1 MQLKFLVLVLDL
13 LAVYSTKFCVDAAQ
27 DYCTS
32 NVESASA
39 TTRLKKRLLCDYD
52 PTVPPGNPGESTEVQ
67 LSLQPK
73 FIDFDESSNT
83 MVFHAWLGMLWQDT
97 RLKWSDED
105 LPILH
110 VSSDEIWVPPIAH
123 YNSAGGSRGPNG
135 IPKSECLM
143 FSDELTV
150 CVAGLKYVSNC
161 VTDYRNWPF
170 DRHKCTIVLAS
181 WAYKAEEI
189 NYSAFNNWGIFP
201 ELGVFGFTPNAQWK
215 LLLLEHTQVE
225 DGIAEG
231 YTFPTI
237 IYTVVLERNSD
248 SMRAVILA
256 PAILLVVLT
265 LTVLWLD
272 PISVERSVV
281 AVLNLICNLICVMNL
296 NEQVPF
302 NGSTTPSILVFHQG
316 SIVIA
321 SLALLLTILLRQM
334 MKLSVSAPDWL
345 ASAASSILASR
356 AGQLILLTTLDPK
369 AAAAVRADEENAGLT
384 TSSDSSIKIKSGSTN
399 VWRHLAALLD
409 RLAFATVLL
418 TYLIMII
425 VLTPRND
432 VFEVPD
438 VPSFDFRF

>member
-1 MQLKFLVLVLDL
+1 MELKFLVLVLDL
-13 LAVYSTKFCVDAAQ
+13 LAVYTTKFWVDAAQ

-32 NVESASA
+32 NVASASA

-52 PTVPPGNPGESTEVQ
+52 PTVPPGNPGESTGV
-67 LSLQPK
+67 LLTLYPK

-83 MVFHAWLGMLWQDT
+83 MVFHAWLAMMWRIRGL
-97 RLKWSDED
+97 RWSDKD
-105 LPILH
+105 SPLLH
-110 VSSDEIWVPPIAH
+110 VASDEIWVPPIAH
-123 YNSAGGSRGPNG
+123 YNSAGKSRGPNG
-135 IPKSECLM
+135 IPKSECLI
-143 FSDELTV
+143 SPNGHTL
-150 CVAGLKYVSNC
+150 CVASLKYVSNC

-189 NYSAFNNWGIFP
+189 DYHAMNHWEMFPGISVFN
-201 ELGVFGFTPNAQWK
+201 FTPNAQWK
-215 LLLLEHTQVE
+215 LLALEHTQVE

-237 IYTVVLERNSD
+237 IYTVAIARNSA
-248 SMRAVILA
+248 SMRTVILA

-369 AAAAVRADEENAGLT
+369 AAAAVRADEESAGLT
-384 TSSDSSIKIKSGSTN
+384 TSSDSSIQIKSGSTN

-409 RLAFATVLL
+409 RLAFAIVLL

-438 VPSFDFRF
+438 VPTFDFRF